1 MARLSKSDL
10 AQMGE
15 TYFESLEQKRLLE
28 VAKNLYELAV
38 EQLEKLEQTSQN
50 SSRPPSSDSP
60 YQSVQKKAEETKTRP
75 EQKSEGG
82 EIAPTSN
89 SAETSTLPSKGFGKR
104 KAGRQPGG
112 KGHWRNQMLK
122 AEETIPH
129 HPESCT
135 ACNAR
140 LESEHWDNKPHMGY
154 YQLELQKQENGF
166 NIICQMHHFYG
177 ATCSCGHHSQMNPG
191 KGEESLIDGRSIQ
204 LRLQE
209 NILVGTMLASFIASL
224 AVRYRLSRTKIQEFL
239 QDWSGV
245 ELSTSSIDRCIR
257 EAGLACRPVVE
268 ELIGQLQEA
277 DILHLDET
285 PWYEAGQLCWLW
297 VAVNSTC
304 AVFFIGAR
312 TKEMLLTIISTTFMG
327 WLISDGY
334 KAYRWYKARQRCLAH
349 LIRKALALSEVV
361 DAEARLLAQWLL
373 EEMRELIHDLAQKG
387 IDDPDDPGTIRL
399 QKIAL
404 LSTTS
409 EHPKLRALARE
420 ILNDWDAVVAFVTN
434 PQLPVTNNLA
444 ERSLRHAVIARNI
457 GFGTRTSEGSRSYA
471 ALLSVIETCRLRSI
485 NPWEFLA
492 QTISLR
498 RKGLDAP
505 PIPYPLPQ
513 VA

>member
-1 MARLSKSDL
+1 MARLNKSDL

-15 TYFESLEQKRLLE
+15 TYFKSLEQERLVE

-60 YQSVQKKAEETKTRP
+60 YQSVKKKVEETIP
-75 EQKSEGG
+75 EKNGG
-82 EIAPTSN
+82 TVKEAPTSN
-89 SAETSTLPSKGFGKR
+89 SEEPSESPSKGFGKR
-104 KAGRQPGG
+104 KAGRQPGA
-112 KGHWRNQMLK
+112 KGHWRSQMLK
-122 AEETIPH
+122 AEQIISH
-129 HPESCT
+129 YPESCV
-135 ACNAR
+135 ACDAR
-140 LESEHWDNKPHMGY
+140 LEMDSWDNKPHMGY
-154 YQLELQKQENGF
+154 YQLELQKQDNGF
-166 NIICQMHHFYG
+166 TIVCQMHHFYA
-177 ATCSCGHHSQMNPG
+177 ATCSCGHHSHMNPG
-191 KGEESLIDGRSIQ
+191 KGELSLIDGRSIQ

-209 NILVGTMLASFIASL
+209 NILVGPMLASFIASL

-239 QDWSGV
+239 QDWSGIA
-245 ELSTSSIDRCIR
+245 LSTSSIDRCIR

-277 DILHLDET
+277 QILHLDET

-312 TKEMLLTIISTTFMG
+312 TKEMLLTIISTTFVG

-334 KAYRWYKARQRCLAH
+334 KAYRWYENRQRCLAH

-361 DAEARLLAQWLL
+361 DTEARQFAQWLL
-373 EEMRELIHDLAQKG
+373 EEMRELIHGLAQTG

-399 QKIAL
+399 KKIAL
-404 LSTTS
+404 LSTVS

-444 ERSLRHAVIARNI
+444 ERALRHAVIARSI
-457 GFGTRTSEGSRSYA
+457 GFGTRTSEGSKSYA
-471 ALLSVIETCRLRSI
+471 ALLSVIETCRLRLI
-485 NPWEFLA
+485 DTWVFLA

-505 PIPYPLPQ
+505 LIPYPLTQ
-513 VA
+513 VAL